1 MDTDQRGTKPRK
13 TGAEREREGAIYGV
27 LGLIALLIGLAG
39 HLPAIVAIGAV
50 VALIGLVMW
59 GAGIARRDN

>member
-13 TGAEREREGAIYGV
+13 TGAEREREGAIYG
-27 LGLIALLIGLAG
+27 LLIGLAA